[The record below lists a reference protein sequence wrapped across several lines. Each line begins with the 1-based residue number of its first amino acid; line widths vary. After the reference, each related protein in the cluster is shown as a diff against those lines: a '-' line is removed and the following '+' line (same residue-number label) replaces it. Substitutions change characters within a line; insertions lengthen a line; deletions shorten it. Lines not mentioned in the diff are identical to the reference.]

1 MKRYVALLLACL
13 SLLMLLAGCR
23 QVEPVDSP
31 ELIPTRTIIAD
42 DVSLTVNDE
51 NQKVWL
57 DNSHFASVEIKT
69 GSNGITYL
77 EFVTTEAGK
86 SVLAEATAANLNK
99 PLYFF
104 AGHKLLFSPEVGR
117 TIEDGVFVVSNDK
130 AYDAQ
135 YFFNL
140 LTGAENVLEGVRPPK
155 YLIKDEEAQ
164 VIAFNKA
171 RVTPDQ
177 ILDVSCSLQFDTDYS
192 CWAYTVSFLVENVR
206 HTCKIHAVTGAVINY
221 SK

>member
-1 MKRYVALLLACL
+1 MKRYVAFLLACL
-13 SLLMLLAGCR
+13 SLLVLLAGCG
-23 QVEPVDSP
+23 QAKPVVPPDVS
-31 ELIPTRTIIAD
+31 PTRTIISD
-42 DVSLTVNDE
+42 DTPLMVNDE
-51 NQKVWL
+51 AQKAWL

-69 GSNGITYL
+69 DSNGIAYL

-86 SVLAEATAANLNK
+86 SVLAEATAANVNK

-104 AGHKLLFSPEVGR
+104 WGHKLLFSPVVDR

-130 AYDAQ
+130 AYDAR

-171 RVTPDQ
+171 RVTSDQ
-177 ILDVSCSLQFDTDYS
+177 MLDVSCSLQFDTDYS
-192 CWAYTVSFLVENVR
+192 CWAYTVSFLIENVR

-221 SK
+221 NK